1 MAKTVDQF
9 STIEDFR
16 KRYNELAVDVGDRTG
31 LRTTSTG
38 TIVDALNSLEDKSFY
53 FQEFVYTATAAQT
66 TFTGAD
72 SAGNHL
78 KLRKDRLQV
87 FKNGAHLI
95 EGTNF
100 NITGADTEGNY
111 TNVVLTAGASAGDII
126 VVYAFTGSY
135 LGTTS
140 GTAGGGGHW
149 TETAAK
155 TIYNLNDEGII
166 LNGNGT
172 PDQTVQLESGYTI
185 QLAGKTY
192 VEDDMA
198 FVANKSVTT
207 SGSGRFVGD
216 LNGNADTVTN
226 GLYTSDTN
234 TVTGTIIASNTVTN
248 TNLVNDSVTIGST
261 EVDLGATVTTF
272 AGLSSVTSTNFVG
285 NLTGDVTGE
294 ADTVA
299 ALTGN
304 ALQGLDN
311 VSASAT
317 PSSGQVLSWTT
328 AGGGSWTNSNPA
340 ATFTQADARNALS
353 GGDGISYNSSTGAI
367 TNDVENGVIIS
378 GGKTELDYET
388 VSSAPTGVG
397 STATGHLW
405 FVI

>member
-16 KRYNELAVDVGDRTG
+16 KRYNELAVEVGDKTG
-31 LRTTSTG
+31 LRTTATG
-38 TIVDALNSLEDKSFY
+38 TLVDAVNSLEDKSFY
-53 FQEFVYTATAAQT
+53 FQEFVYTATASQT
-66 TFTGAD
+66 TFTGTD
-72 SAGNHL
+72 AGGNTL

-100 NITGADTEGNY
+100 NITGADTAGNY

-126 VVYAFTGSY
+126 VIYAFTGSY

-149 TETAAK
+149 TETAAE
-155 TIYNLNDEGII
+155 TIYNLNNSGVI
-166 LNGNGT
+166 LNGSGT
-172 PDQTVQLESGYTI
+172 PNQTVELEDGYKI

-192 VEDDMA
+192 VEDDMR
-198 FVANKSVTT
+198 FVNNKSVTIGGT
-207 SGSGRFVGD
+207 GRFVGD

-226 GLYTSDTN
+226 GVYTTDTN
-234 TVTGTIIASNTVTN
+234 TVTGTIIAANTVTN
-248 TNLVNDSVTIGST
+248 TNMVNDSVTIGST

-272 AGLSSVTSTNFVG
+272 AGLSSVTSTTFVG
-285 NLTGDVTGE
+285 
-294 ADTVA
+294 

-304 ALQGLDN
+304 ATTSSTTASITGHSLQNLAN
-311 VSASAT
+311 VGASAS
-317 PSSGQVLSWTT
+317 PSDGQVLSWDNS
-328 AGGGSWTNSNPA
+328 ASEWTNTNPA
-340 ATFTQADARNALS
+340 ATFTAADARAALS
-353 GGDGISYNSSTGAI
+353 GGDGISYNSSTGVIA
-367 TNDVENGVIIS
+367 NDVENGVIIS